1 MTDRT
6 IPTVGDLVY
15 QGIRASDAVFTD
27 ASKQITRIIRDMP
40 ELVSDVDRLRAM
52 ARIDQV
58 MDASF
63 GNTPGRARASDLYDV
78 LVKARTNAVIAPFD
92 QAASFVQGVLQNDQL
107 YRGLYGPVVDAQ
119 RARQASLLDPE
130 RRWVREDGYRLSD
143 RVWRGGRRM
152 REEIDNTIRDAISKG
167 QSAEQLAR
175 RLERYIDPAHAP
187 TRWSRNGVH
196 KRSIQRSPYAAS
208 SARRLARTEIM
219 HAYGMATIESTR
231 ATPGSIGIKWATSG
245 QHPAPDECDDNASR
259 DGYNLGRGVYPF
271 DNVPRYPNHANCMC
285 NLQPVMG
292 SREDV
297 LDAII
302 AEYGGIV

>member
-40 ELVSDVDRLRAM
+40 DLVSDIDRLQAM

-58 MDASF
+58 MDESF

-219 HAYGMATIESTR
+219 HAYNLAVAES
-231 ATPGSIGIKWATSG
+231 AAVTPGVIGLRYVLSG
-245 QHPAPDECDDNASR
+245 SHPMVDTCNPLADR
-259 DGYNLGRGVYPF
+259 DLYGLGRGVYP
-271 DNVPRYPNHANCMC
+271 VRECPLPPRHPNCLCHASAV
-285 NLQPVMG
+285 VM

-297 LDAII
+297 LEAII
-302 AEYGGIV
+302 AEYGGNL